1 MAGSNSIGSYF
12 DIGALITKL
21 VKYLIEGIVI
31 AVAAYSIPKKQI
43 RVDEVALIALC
54 GACTFIILDS
64 YAPAMSSAARS
75 GAGFGI
81 GGNLV
86 GFPSPTRLLA

>member
-1 MAGSNSIGSYF
+1 MAGKSLGNYF
-12 DIGALITKL
+12 DLGALVTRLI
-21 VKYLIEGIVI
+21 KYLIEGIVI

-54 GACTFIILDS
+54 GACTFIILDA
-64 YAPAMSSAARS
+64 YAPSLSTAARS

-86 GFPSPTRLLA
+86 GFPRR

>member
-1 MAGSNSIGSYF
+1 MAGHKTMGTYF
-12 DIGALITKL
+12 DLGALITRF

-31 AVAAYSIPKKQI
+31 AIAAYSIPKKQI

-54 GACTFIILDS
+54 GACTFIILDA
-64 YAPAMSSAARS
+64 YAPDLSGAARS

-86 GFPSPTRLLA
+86 GFPRTNLFA

>member
-1 MAGSNSIGSYF
+1 MVHGKSLGNYF
-12 DIGALITKL
+12 DLGALVTRLI
-21 VKYLIEGIVI
+21 KYLIEGIVI

-54 GACTFIILDS
+54 GACTFIILDA
-64 YAPAMSSAARS
+64 YAPSLSTAARS

-86 GFPSPTRLLA
+86 GFPRTNLFA